1 MQEPVQEAQEITQEK
16 VARKSPFTI
25 IVTAVAAVVVL
36 AAAAVAYGIFSNS
49 YNTNLDKLKAM
60 VADTEAKYQS
70 GDTGEGVTL
79 AGQADYY
86 AALAADVEGQCQ
98 ILKKLNDMY
107 PLLLGRASEKS
118 LGLAELKTKLTDKL
132 PQIDALRACIAE
144 DDAVTAALSS
154 ILTRGA
160 SAGQTS
166 EYAALIEQNNDLV
179 SKLGGISFEGKLEE
193 GRAALND
200 RAGKRAPVLT
210 YLADD
215 AKINEEIVKL
225 SADTATPLAD
235 LKTGFAGLLDKNDA
249 LLSEAAGV
257 DLTGY
262 GSGQVDIPGMI
273 AERKSLI
280 NAYVEYMGELDGM
293 RPAVTAFCASL
304 EGAATA
310 TGKFTE
316 KLASYMTWV
325 TELKDLRAQ
334 LEAINAKEAY
344 KGIEPKR
351 SVDSLGMTPAG
362 QTLLGY
368 EDALNAIN
376 SAVATSKDIEAKTD
390 NYLAE
395 KKMDLPDKITVIEA
409 LVSRNNGI
417 LASIAVEAPEDM
429 KAGLESFRAG
439 CTERVKF
446 LNEFM
451 GYVEDQ
457 QIAAG
462 CSATIGAYNKQRN
475 EDLNNVKYWKT
486 IEGDNGP
493 TVKYYEARAAEKK
506 ILINEQGTLK
516 NAANK
521 NAAAHKTAYEA
532 SRKTYQP
539 LLDQ

>member
-1 MQEPVQEAQEITQEK
+1 MQDPEIQEAVEEK

-49 YNTNLDKLKAM
+49 YNANLDKLKAM
-60 VADTEAKYQS
+60 VADTQAKYQS

-86 AALAADVEGQCQ
+86 ATLAADVESQRQ
-98 ILKKLNDMY
+98 ILQKLNDMY
-107 PLLLGRASEKS
+107 PLLLGRATEKS
-118 LGLAELKTKLTDKL
+118 LGLAELKAKLTDKL
-132 PQIDALRACIAE
+132 PQIDTLRACIAE
-144 DDAVTAALSS
+144 DDAVTAALSA
-154 ILTRGA
+154 ILARGA

-166 EYAALIEQNNDLV
+166 EYATLTEQNNDLV
-179 SKLGGISFEGKLEE
+179 AKLGGISFDGKLEE

-200 RAGKRAPVLT
+200 RVNKRVPVLA

-215 AKINEEIVKL
+215 AKINEEIAKL
-225 SADTATPLAD
+225 SADTAMPHAD
-235 LKTGFAGLLDKNDA
+235 LKAGFTSLLDKNDA
-249 LLSEAAGV
+249 LLAEAAGI

-273 AERKSLI
+273 AERKTLI
-280 NAYVEYMGELDGM
+280 NAYIEYMGELDGM
-293 RPAVTAFCASL
+293 KPAVAAFCASL

-325 TELKDLRAQ
+325 TQLKDLRAQ
-334 LEAINAKEAY
+334 LDAINAKEAY

-362 QTLLGY
+362 QKLLSY

-395 KKMDLPDKITVIEA
+395 KKMDLPDKISAIEA
-409 LVSRNNGI
+409 LLSRNNGI
-417 LASIAVEAPEDM
+417 LSSIAVEAPEDM
-429 KAGLESFRAG
+429 KAGLENFKAG

-451 GYVEDQ
+451 EYVEDQ

-462 CSATIGAYNKQRN
+462 CSATISAYNKQRN

-486 IEGDNGP
+486 IEGDDGP

-506 ILINEQGTLK
+506 ILINEQSTLK

-521 NAAAHKTAYEA
+521 NAAQHKAAYEA